1 MNGFHESI
9 FGARAC
15 QSVYEARSRT
25 KWPPAPLLPKVN
37 RPFWADRRR
46 LGPYRSGFSFAS
58 ACSNQGG
65 NEPFHLTCDR
75 KAFLQWRWNRHDF
88 DHLSVPELLQWYG
101 LSILEHENVTIIRQF
116 TMLLECC

>member
-75 KAFLQWRWNRHDF
+75 KAFLQWRWERQNFFYPSLPRLLPWVWF
-88 DHLSVPELLQWYG
+88 FIPLSQRVPTIRASG
-101 LSILEHENVTIIRQF
+101 LSHI
-116 TMLLECC
+116 